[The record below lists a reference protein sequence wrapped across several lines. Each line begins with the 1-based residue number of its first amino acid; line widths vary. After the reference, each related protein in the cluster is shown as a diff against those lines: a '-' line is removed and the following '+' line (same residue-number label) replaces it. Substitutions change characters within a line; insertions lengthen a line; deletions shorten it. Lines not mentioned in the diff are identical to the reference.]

1 MVEAEFRIT
10 TTEPEVVITA
20 VQTAA
25 EIIDEGIFKFGKD
38 GISLKAADRALIA
51 VIDIFISKEAFEEYE
66 IKEEK
71 EIGVNMTNFLSVLKR
86 AKGSEKLTLELQ
98 QNRLQITIYNSTKR
112 RFYVPLLEISKEE
125 IPPIEQL
132 EFKAQLV
139 IKPELVKE
147 AIKDAEIIT
156 DAVTFY
162 ATKDSFQII
171 AEGDISKSE
180 LELKEGEEGLI
191 QLNVKEESKAK
202 YPIDYIEKVLKAE
215 KISDEVS
222 ISFSQD
228 YPMRIDFI
236 YENKARI
243 SMILAPRVS
252 E

>member
-1 MVEAEFRIT
+1 MAESIFKVT
-10 TTEPEVVITA
+10 TDEPEVILTIA
-20 VQTAA
+20 ETAA

-51 VIDIFISKEAFEEYE
+51 VIDLFISQNAFEEYE

-86 AKGSEKLTLELQ
+86 AKGGEKLSLELQ
-98 QNRLQITIYNSTKR
+98 ENRLLITVYNSTKR
-112 RFYVPLLEISKEE
+112 KFHVPLLELSKEE
-125 IPPIEQL
+125 IPPVEQL
-132 EFKAQLV
+132 EFKAQVTLR
-139 IKPELVKE
+139 PDLLKE

-156 DAVTFY
+156 DAVTFH
-162 ATKDSFQII
+162 ATPQSFQIV

-180 LELKEGEEGLI
+180 LELTKDEEGLI

-202 YPIDYIEKVLKAE
+202 YPIDYIEKVLKAT
-215 KISDEVS
+215 KIADEVT

-228 YPMRIDFI
+228 YPVRLDFK

>member
-1 MVEAEFRIT
+1 MMEAAFKVT
-10 TTEPEVVITA
+10 TNEPEVIITSVEA
-20 VQTAA
+20 AA

-51 VIDIFISKEAFEEYE
+51 VIDIFISKDSFEEYE
-66 IKEEK
+66 IREEK

-86 AKGSEKLTLELQ
+86 AKGSEKLTLELEE
-98 QNRLQITIYNSTKR
+98 NRLRITIYNSTKR
-112 RFYVPLLEISKEE
+112 KFYVPLLEISKEE

-132 EFKAQLV
+132 EFKAQVTL
-139 IKPELVKE
+139 KPELVKE

-162 ATKDSFQII
+162 ANKDSFQII

-180 LELKEGEEGLI
+180 LELREGDEGLI
-191 QLNVKEESKAK
+191 QLSVNEESKAK

-228 YPMRIDFI
+228 YPMRLDFK